1 EDPWFWCVVEFQPY
15 VPVILC
21 LPWTVVVSLTGHEA
35 LPAVAPSIKLQLA
48 AIGLNVPVELD
59 VKLTEPVGVVGL
71 EEVSITV
78 AVQVLAVFTVTE
90 AGEHWT
96 LVVVW

>member
-1 EDPWFWCVVEFQPY
+1 M
-15 VPVILC
+15 
-21 LPWTVVVSLTGHEA
+21 TGHEA
-35 LPAVAPSIKLQLA
+35 VPAVAPAIKLQLA

>member
-1 EDPWFWCVVEFQPY
+1 
-15 VPVILC
+15 
-21 LPWTVVVSLTGHEA
+21 
-35 LPAVAPSIKLQLA
+35 AVAPAIKLQLA